1 MTGVPETG
9 VPIRRLCVFCG
20 SSAGREP
27 GYRHLAEALAR
38 ALAGRGIGIVYGG
51 ARVGLMGALA
61 DAALAAGGEV
71 IGVIPRAMIDR
82 EIGHRGLTELRI
94 VESMHERKAL
104 MAELADGF
112 VALPGGIGTLEELF
126 EVWTWA
132 QLGLHAKPCALLD
145 TDGFHGPLVAFL
157 DHLVDTGFVRAAHRA
172 MLLTAHSPEELVAA
186 LAAYRPPRV
195 GKWLEAPAAHL
206 A

>member
-1 MTGVPETG
+1 MTGVLDIAA
-9 VPIRRLCVFCG
+9 PIRRLCVFCG
-20 SSAGREP
+20 SSTGREP
-27 GYRHLAEALAR
+27 GYRRLAEALAG
-38 ALAGRGIGIVYGG
+38 ALAERGIGIVYGG

-61 DAALAAGGEV
+61 DAALAGGGEV
-71 IGVIPRAMIDR
+71 IGVIPRALIDR
-82 EIGHRGLTELRI
+82 EIGHSGLTELRI
-94 VESMHERKAL
+94 VDSMHERKAL

-112 VALPGGIGTLEELF
+112 VALPGGVGTLEELF

-145 TDGFHGPLVAFL
+145 ADGFYGPLVTFL
-157 DHLVDTGFVRAAHRA
+157 DHLVDAGFVRPAHRA
-172 MLLTAHSPEELVAA
+172 MLLTAHSPEELLTA

-206 A
+206 D

>member
-1 MTGVPETG
+1 M
-9 VPIRRLCVFCG
+9 IRRLCVFCG

-27 GYRHLAEALAR
+27 GYRHLAESLAR
-38 ALAGRGIGIVYGG
+38 ALAERDIGIVYGG
-51 ARVGLMGALA
+51 ASVGLMGALA

-71 IGVIPRAMIDR
+71 IGVMPQALIER
-82 EIGHRGLTELRI
+82 EICHRGLTELRI

-132 QLGLHAKPCALLD
+132 QLGLHSKPCALLD

-157 DHLVDTGFVRAAHRA
+157 DHLLDAGFVREAHRD
-172 MLLTAHSPEELVAA
+172 MLLTAHSPEELLTAF
-186 LAAYRPPRV
+186 AAYRPPRV

-206 A
+206 D

>member
-1 MTGVPETG
+1 M
-9 VPIRRLCVFCG
+9 IRRLCVFCG

-27 GYRHLAEALAR
+27 AYRHLAESLAR
-38 ALAGRGIGIVYGG
+38 ALAERGIGIVYGG

-71 IGVIPRAMIDR
+71 IGVIPQALVER
-82 EIGHRGLTELRI
+82 EIAHRGLTELRI
-94 VESMHERKAL
+94 VASMHERKAL

-126 EVWTWA
+126 EVWTWG

-145 TDGFHGPLVAFL
+145 TDGFYGPLAAFL
-157 DHLVDTGFVRAAHRA
+157 DHLVDAGFVREAHRA
-172 MLLTAHSPEELVAA
+172 MLLTAHSPEELLRAF
-186 LAAYRPPRV
+186 AAYRPPRV
-195 GKWLEAPAAHL
+195 WKWQEAPAAHL
-206 A
+206 D

>member
-1 MTGVPETG
+1 M
-9 VPIRRLCVFCG
+9 IRRLCVFCG

-27 GYRHLAEALAR
+27 GYRRLAESLAR
-38 ALAGRGIGIVYGG
+38 ALAKRGIGIVYGG
-51 ARVGLMGALA
+51 ASVGLMGALA

-71 IGVIPRAMIDR
+71 IGVIPQALIER

-104 MAELADGF
+104 MAELSDGF

-145 TDGFHGPLVAFL
+145 TDGFYGPLAAFL
-157 DHLVDTGFVRAAHRA
+157 DHLVDAGFVREAHRD
-172 MLLTAHSPEELVAA
+172 MLLTAHSPEELLTAFD
-186 LAAYRPPRV
+186 AYRPPRV

-206 A
+206 D

>member
-1 MTGVPETG
+1 M
-9 VPIRRLCVFCG
+9 IRRLCVFCG

-27 GYRHLAEALAR
+27 GYRHLAESLAR
-38 ALAGRGIGIVYGG
+38 ALAERGIGIVYGG
-51 ARVGLMGALA
+51 ASVGLMGALA

-71 IGVIPRAMIDR
+71 IGVIPQALIER

-94 VESMHERKAL
+94 VGSMHERKAL

-112 VALPGGIGTLEELF
+112 VALPGGVGTLEELF

-145 TDGFHGPLVAFL
+145 TDGFYAPLIAFL
-157 DHLVDTGFVRAAHRA
+157 DHQVKAGFVRVAHRD
-172 MLLTAHSPEELVAA
+172 MLLTAHSPEELLTAFAV
-186 LAAYRPPRV
+186 YRAPRV

-206 A
+206 D